1 MIRNGQ
7 SMSSLSA
14 KTGLIASVN
23 KMKTLKSEV
32 WIHENIL
39 KIHTKKGNE
48 SVVFFLNGKHL
59 NYDNICLIN
68 RRSIDILFISFKTIR
83 QEQHERIYS
92 FREVELIYFSIFT
105 NFLSAARACLTLR
118 WAISISQGRVLLE
131 RLRLSC
137 RNNDD
142 KMFLRH

>member
-1 MIRNGQ
+1 MVNQ
-7 SMSSLSA
+7 WAVCPL
-14 KTGLIASVN
+14 TGLITSLN
-23 KMKTLKSEV
+23 KMKILKSEYRK
-32 WIHENIL
+32 NIEIL
-39 KIHTKKGNE
+39 FHTKKGNE
-48 SVVFFLNGKHL
+48 SVIFFLNGKHL

-105 NFLSAARACLTLR
+105 NFLSAARACFTLR

-137 RNNDD
+137 LHNDD